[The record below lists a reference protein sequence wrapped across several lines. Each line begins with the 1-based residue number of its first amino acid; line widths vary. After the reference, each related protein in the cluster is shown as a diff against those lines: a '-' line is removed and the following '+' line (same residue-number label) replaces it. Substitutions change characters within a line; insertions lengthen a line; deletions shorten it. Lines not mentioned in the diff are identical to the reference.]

1 MSGDVKVIQPVDPSA
16 SPTTITTVGG
26 SVGTVQELFIP
37 REDFSANPSYQ
48 VTTCYVLHGGDS
60 TNQPCDES

>member
-48 VTTCYVLHGGDS
+48 VTTCESPLATRHLNTPNS
-60 TNQPCDES
+60 T